1 MIVSLIAAR
10 SENDVIGQDGG
21 IPWHLPADLQHF
33 KRLTTGHT
41 IVTGRK
47 TFQSIGRPLPGRRT
61 VVITRNP
68 DFGADGATVVSS
80 LDEAL
85 RTAEKDPF
93 ETDGRVEVFVVG
105 GAEIYEQA
113 LPLAGRMYLTR
124 VHTVIDGN
132 VRFPEVAEE
141 EWELRSSERH
151 AADEKNLHDYTFEVW
166 ERKGEGRGP
175 RPPPLTRARIVQ

>member
-1 MIVSLIAAR
+1 MTVSLIAAR
-10 SENDVIGQDGG
+10 SENDVIGRHGG

-68 DFGADGATVVSS
+68 DFTAEDVTAVSS

-85 RTAEKDPF
+85 CTAEQDPF

-105 GAEIYEQA
+105 GEEIYKQA

-124 VHTVIDGN
+124 VHTVVDGN
-132 VRFPEVAEE
+132 VRFPEFTEE
-141 EWELRSSERH
+141 EWELRSSEQH
-151 AADEKNLHDYTFEVW
+151 AADEKNPHDYTFEVW
-166 ERKGEGRGP
+166 ERRGARKREGRGE
-175 RPPPLTRARIVQ
+175 RGEAPLP

>member
-1 MIVSLIAAR
+1 MTVSLIAAR
-10 SENDVIGQDGG
+10 SENDVIGRHGA

-68 DFGADGATVVSS
+68 DFGPEDVTVVSS
-80 LDEAL
+80 LGEAL
-85 RTAEKDPF
+85 RTAEQDPF

-105 GAEIYEQA
+105 GGEIYKQA
-113 LPLAGRMYLTR
+113 LPLAGWMYLTR
-124 VHTVIDGN
+124 VHTVVDGN
-132 VRFPEVAEE
+132 VRFPEFTEE
-141 EWELRSSERH
+141 EWELRSSVRH
-151 AADEKNLHDYTFEVW
+151 AADEKNPHDYTFEVW
-166 ERKGEGRGP
+166 GRRGEGRGERGEGP
-175 RPPPLTRARIVQ
+175 APLP